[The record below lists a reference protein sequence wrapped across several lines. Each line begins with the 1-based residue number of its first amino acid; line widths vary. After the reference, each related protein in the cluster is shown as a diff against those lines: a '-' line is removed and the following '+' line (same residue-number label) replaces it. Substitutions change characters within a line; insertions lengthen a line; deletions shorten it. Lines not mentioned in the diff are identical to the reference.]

1 MEKSSQV
8 PTYFL
13 RNKHFYWSYILF
25 SSRKKKKINCLF
37 LLYLQSVFNVGGGD
51 DDVSKTFPNNP
62 TKIAMTLWAQ
72 SIKAFNEAP

>member
-25 SSRKKKKINCLF
+25 SWRKKKKKINCLF
-37 LLYLQSVFNVGGGD
+37 LLYLQSVFNVGGD

-62 TKIAMTLWAQ
+62 TKIAMTL
-72 SIKAFNEAP
+72 